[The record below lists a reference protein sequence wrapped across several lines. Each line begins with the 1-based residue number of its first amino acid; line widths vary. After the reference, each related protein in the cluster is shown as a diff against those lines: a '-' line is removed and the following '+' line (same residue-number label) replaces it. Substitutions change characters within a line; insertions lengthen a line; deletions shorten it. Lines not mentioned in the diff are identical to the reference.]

1 MTCLAYA
8 TDNMPLSNVPVA
20 PASLAMELGIVEDTP
35 PNIEPTTNKKPCI
48 RCGCIKKCR
57 CSKKTLRAVAAAE
70 AAWAAAKATGA
81 SDAEARSAACDAEA
95 DVLMIPGG
103 PSQKAEYY
111 RGYRSAAAAA
121 AKALAAP
128 SGTEDAAADAP
139 PAPSGTE
146 DAAAD
151 APPAPSGCAE
161 DAGADAPAAPSGT
174 ETKGTKKNNKKKKKK
189 SSNRLQ
195 VRGGSDYFR
204 VIKFCLAKTVCDI
217 NHHRFLEAVMVTAIM
232 GRIDHRFLEAAM
244 VITIMGRLAWR
255 NKTQST

>member
-139 PAPSGTE
+139 PAPSG
-146 DAAAD
+146 
-151 APPAPSGCAE
+151 CAE

-174 ETKGTKKNNKKKKKK
+174 ETKGTKKKNNKKKK

-204 VIKFCLAKTVCDI
+204 VIKFRLAKTVCDI

-232 GRIDHRFLEAAM
+232 GRIGHRFLEAAM

>member
-35 PNIEPTTNKKPCI
+35 PNIEPTTKKKPCI

-57 CSKKTLRAVAAAE
+57 CSKRTLRAVAAAE

-81 SDAEARSAACDAEA
+81 SDAEARSAAGDAEA
-95 DVLMIPGG
+95 DVLIRPGL
-103 PSQKAEYY
+103 SQKAEYY

-174 ETKGTKKNNKKKKKK
+174 ETKGTKKKNNKKKKK

-232 GRIDHRFLEAAM
+232 GRIGHRFLEAAM